1 MIYNFEYVIGAV
13 IKEAIDKRHI
23 LLDSEELN
31 TQSKLNKTVE
41 FAILCKYLSYE
52 D

>member
-1 MIYNFEYVIGAV
+1 MIYNFKYVIGV
-13 IKEAIDKRHI
+13 ELNEAIDERHI